1 MSTSRTPSVDLDAL
15 RAEVEAEIVAGR
27 AADAVAS
34 TLVQRLSFRVGGVG
48 LLLPSDVT
56 TELAEMPQIY
66 RLPGAPTGVMG
77 LANRHG
83 RMVPV
88 VDLATLLKT
97 NAGIRQHWLLVFGR
111 DESAA
116 GMLVDGIPER
126 RRFPADSTVPLT
138 ETANPGARFGSA
150 VYRDA
155 EGDWVDLDAI
165 ALMDAVSSNQFATT
179 SL

>member
-1 MSTSRTPSVDLDAL
+1 MSLSAQPVDLDAL
-15 RAEVEAEIVAGR
+15 RAQVDAEIAARR
-27 AADAVAS
+27 AAEAAAGL
-34 TLVQRLSFRVGGVG
+34 LVSRMSFRVGGVC

-66 RLPGAPTGVMG
+66 RLPGAPTGIMG

-88 VDLATLLKT
+88 VDLATLLNT
-97 NAGIRQHWLLVFGR
+97 NATIRQHWLLVFGR

-116 GMLVDGIPER
+116 GMLVDRIPER

-138 ETANPGARFGSA
+138 ETTNPGARFGIA

-155 EGDWVDLDAI
+155 EGDWVDLDAT
-165 ALMDAVSSNQFATT
+165 ALMDAVSSNQFAQT